1 MTFQCDPQIIQCV
14 FFAGEDLPQEI
25 CGIGGDWGNGS
36 GMAEVGNLIQ
46 KLPDVI
52 QIICQAVPA
61 LPGAD
66 LGMRGRHK
74 LQFTDNQGM
83 GLRISCP
90 SLDKVI

>member
-46 KLPDVI
+46 KLP
-52 QIICQAVPA
+52 
-61 LPGAD
+61 
-66 LGMRGRHK
+66 GRNPDY
-74 LQFTDNQGM
+74 LSG
-83 GLRISCP
+83 CP
-90 SLDKVI
+90 SLARCRSRDERTP